1 MGLFSARSPYRRSL
15 PHFSTINDLKFAL
28 FAIQWDDSGLIMTEK
43 TKDTAVATNRKA
55 YHDYFIEETVEAGIV
70 LQGTEVKSLRLGL
83 ANLTDSYAIVK
94 NEEMYLFNASI
105 SPYTHG
111 NIANHE
117 PLRTRKLLLHKEEIR
132 KLTWK
137 MSQKGFT
144 LIPLKIYFV
153 RGRAKALIGLA
164 KGKKFYDKR
173 ETIKAKESKREVER
187 VVKERNR

>member
-1 MGLFSARSPYRRSL
+1 
-15 PHFSTINDLKFAL
+15 
-28 FAIQWDDSGLIMTEK
+28 MTEK
-43 TKDTAVATNRKA
+43 KSDTTVATNRKA
-55 YHDYFIEETVEAGIV
+55 FHDYFVEETVEAGIA

-83 ANLTDSYAIVK
+83 ANLTDSYAIIK
-94 NEEMYLFNASI
+94 NEEMFLLNANI

-132 KLTWK
+132 KITWK
-137 MSQKGFT
+137 VSQKGFT

-153 RGRAKALIGLA
+153 RGKAKVLIGLA
-164 KGKKFYDKR
+164 RGKKSFDKR
-173 ETIKAKESKREVER
+173 DTIRAKESKREVER

>member
-1 MGLFSARSPYRRSL
+1 
-15 PHFSTINDLKFAL
+15 
-28 FAIQWDDSGLIMTEK
+28 MTEK
-43 TKDTAVATNRKA
+43 KQDTAVATNRKA
-55 YHDYFIEETVEAGIV
+55 FHDYFIEETVEAGIA

-94 NEEMYLFNASI
+94 NEEMFLLNANI

-153 RGRAKALIGLA
+153 RGKAKVLIGLA
-164 KGKKFYDKR
+164 KGKKTYDKR

>member
-1 MGLFSARSPYRRSL
+1 
-15 PHFSTINDLKFAL
+15 
-28 FAIQWDDSGLIMTEK
+28 MTEK
-43 TKDTAVATNRKA
+43 KQDNAVATNRKA
-55 YHDYFIEETVEAGIV
+55 FHDYFIEETVEAGIA

-94 NEEMYLFNASI
+94 NEEMFLLNANI

-132 KLTWK
+132 KITWK
-137 MSQKGFT
+137 VSQKGFT

-153 RGRAKALIGLA
+153 RGKAKVLIGLA

>member
-1 MGLFSARSPYRRSL
+1 
-15 PHFSTINDLKFAL
+15 
-28 FAIQWDDSGLIMTEK
+28 MTEK
-43 TKDTAVATNRKA
+43 KQDTTVATNRKA
-55 YHDYFIEETVEAGIV
+55 FHDYFIEETVEAGIA

-83 ANLTDSYAIVK
+83 ANLTDSYAIIK
-94 NEEMYLFNASI
+94 NEEMFLLNANI

-132 KLTWK
+132 KITWK
-137 MSQKGFT
+137 VSQKGFT

-153 RGRAKALIGLA
+153 RGRAKVLVGLA
-164 KGKKFYDKR
+164 KGKKSFDKR
-173 ETIKAKESKREVER
+173 DTIRAKESKREVER

>member
-1 MGLFSARSPYRRSL
+1 
-15 PHFSTINDLKFAL
+15 
-28 FAIQWDDSGLIMTEK
+28 MTEK
-43 TKDTAVATNRKA
+43 KENTAVATNRKA
-55 YHDYFIEETVEAGIV
+55 YHDYFIEETVEAGIA

-94 NEEMYLFNASI
+94 NEEMYLLNANI

-117 PLRTRKLLLHKEEIR
+117 PLRTRKLLLHKAEIR

-164 KGKKFYDKR
+164 KGKKVYDKR

>member
-1 MGLFSARSPYRRSL
+1 
-15 PHFSTINDLKFAL
+15 
-28 FAIQWDDSGLIMTEK
+28 MTEK

-94 NEEMYLFNASI
+94 NEEMFLLNANI

-153 RGRAKALIGLA
+153 RGKAKALIGLA

>member
-1 MGLFSARSPYRRSL
+1 MAKKP
-15 PHFSTINDLKFAL
+15 DLDRKV
-28 FAIQWDDSGLIMTEK
+28 
-43 TKDTAVATNRKA
+43 VAQNRKA
-55 YHDYFIEETVEAGIV
+55 RHNYFIEETFEAGLV

-83 ANLTDSYAIVK
+83 ANLTDSYAIIK
-94 NEEMYLFNASI
+94 NEEMFLLNANI

-132 KLTWK
+132 KITWK
-137 MSQKGFT
+137 VSQKGFT

-153 RGRAKALIGLA
+153 RGKAKVLIGLA
-164 KGKKFYDKR
+164 KGKKSYDKR
-173 ETIKAKESKREVER
+173 DTIRAKESKREMER

>member
-1 MGLFSARSPYRRSL
+1 
-15 PHFSTINDLKFAL
+15 
-28 FAIQWDDSGLIMTEK
+28 MTEK
-43 TKDTAVATNRKA
+43 KQDTAVATNRKA
-55 YHDYFIEETVEAGIV
+55 FHDYFVEETIEAGIA

-94 NEEMYLFNASI
+94 NEEMFLLNANI

-132 KLTWK
+132 KITWK
-137 MSQKGFT
+137 VSQKGFT

-153 RGRAKALIGLA
+153 RGKAKVLIGLA
-164 KGKKFYDKR
+164 KGKKTYDKR
-173 ETIKAKESKREVER
+173 ETIKEKESKREVER
-187 VVKERNR
+187 VVKGRNR

>member
-1 MGLFSARSPYRRSL
+1 
-15 PHFSTINDLKFAL
+15 
-28 FAIQWDDSGLIMTEK
+28 MTEK
-43 TKDTAVATNRKA
+43 KQDTAVATNRKA
-55 YHDYFIEETVEAGIV
+55 FHDYFIEETVEAGIA

-94 NEEMYLFNASI
+94 NEEMYLLNANI

-137 MSQKGFT
+137 MTQKGFT

-153 RGRAKALIGLA
+153 RGKAKVLIGLA
-164 KGKKFYDKR
+164 KGKKTYDKR